1 MTFVTCL
8 RVAAGRHVR
17 TGVYGCEN
25 RDSWGSVCQ
34 SLPVPRNKLVALTA
48 TLVVAVGAVA
58 AVVGLHQ
65 ARIAVEQDMSRPVAV
80 GDCVVVTADA
90 HDAVQTRRSNCA
102 EDPSY
107 TVGAMTDAAGS
118 CPTTEYQHFAAPVAD
133 RATAGLCLVPNLV
146 ADHCYRLAM
155 PIGVVEKAACTEPRT
170 GSPDTGLLVQV
181 TQRLEVHDQGACP
194 AGGGSYAWPYPSPA
208 RTYCTATLY

>member
-80 GDCVVVTADA
+80 GDCVVVTTGAG
-90 HDAVQTRRSNCA
+90 DAVQTRRASCA
-102 EDPSY
+102 DDPSY
-107 TVGAMTDAAGS
+107 TVGAMTDVSGS

-146 ADHCYRLAM
+146 ADHCYRLGM
-155 PIGVVEKAACTEPRT
+155 PIGVVEKAACSDSRT
-170 GSPDTGLLVQV
+170 GSPDSGLLVQV
-181 TQRLEVHDQGACP
+181 TRRLDVHDQSACP

-208 RTYCTATLY
+208 RTYCTATLF